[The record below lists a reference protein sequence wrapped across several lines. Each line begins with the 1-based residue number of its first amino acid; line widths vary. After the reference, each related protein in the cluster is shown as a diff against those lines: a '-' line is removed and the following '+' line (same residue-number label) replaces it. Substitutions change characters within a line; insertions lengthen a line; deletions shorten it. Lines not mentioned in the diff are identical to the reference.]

1 MIQHQ
6 QTPASTSMPPV
17 QTTVVPIGNG
27 SVSPSAMQLT
37 SPLYHVPTPAPVPGP
52 GTAASVLRNWKGE
65 PVSLPPHHI
74 MSPVDL
80 PIDQKPIVMEGPF
93 TKEQKEKFRKGTGAG
108 LKISPHH
115 RHQLPVSMGGVIDEI
130 PGPGHPAGNQHTTGK
145 RHPNRKTFFPKKSL
159 RSKEI
164 RRHWVA
170 KGKRLVE
177 RPQNSGEWYDD
188 GF

>member
-1 MIQHQ
+1 
-6 QTPASTSMPPV
+6 MPPV
-17 QTTVVPIGNG
+17 QTTVIPIGNG

-37 SPLYHVPTPAPVPGP
+37 SPLYYAPAPVPCSS
-52 GTAASVLRNWKGE
+52 TAAPVLRNWKGE

-80 PIDQKPIVMEGPF
+80 AMDQKPIVMRGPF

-130 PGPGHPAGNQHTTGK
+130 PGPGHPAGTQHTTGK
-145 RHPNRKTFFPKKSL
+145 RHPNKKTFFPKKSL
-159 RSKEI
+159 RNKEI
-164 RRHWVA
+164 REHWKEKDA
-170 KGKRLVE
+170 RMVE
-177 RPQNSGEWYDD
+177 RPPGSGQWYDD